1 MRLQFIQNFIDI
13 IRGKKKKKKLIS
25 ITKAP
30 CDWTYETLSF
40 LHKII
45 EPETYIEIGVNEG
58 HSIVHSNRKTN
69 VIGIDPL
76 DSIIYKLPR
85 NIKMFFETSDAFFER
100 KNVSSI
106 LKNKFVD
113 LAFIDG
119 MHLFE
124 YALRDFINIEKYSH
138 KDTVITL
145 HDCIPIDAYISSRD
159 FHDGSW
165 TGDVFKIVMI
175 LKKYRPDLKIY
186 NYSNIC
192 VVLNVDSKNTVLAD
206 NYDKILEEY
215 MDLTYDDI
223 KDNLNELISPI
234 EKSQE
239 EIKNDLRDLLKGKVA
254 V

>member
-1 MRLQFIQNFIDI
+1 MRLQFIQNFIDK
-13 IRGKKKKKKLIS
+13 IRGKKKGKKLIS
-25 ITKAP
+25 ITNAP
-30 CDWTYETLSF
+30 CDGTYEILSY

-45 EPETYIEIGVNEG
+45 EPKTYVEIGVNTG
-58 HSIVHSNRKTN
+58 CSIVHANRKTN
-69 VIGIDPL
+69 VIGIYPL
-76 DSIIYKLPR
+76 DSVIYKLPR

-100 KNVSSI
+100 KNISSI
-106 LKNKFVD
+106 LKNKFID

-124 YALRDFINIEKYSH
+124 YALRDFINIERHSY

-145 HDCIPIDAYISSRD
+145 HDCIPVNAYVSSRD

-165 TGDVFKIVMI
+165 TGDVFKMVMI

-192 VVLNVDSKNTVLAD
+192 VVLNADSKNTVLAD
-206 NYDKILEEY
+206 NYDKILKEY
-215 MDLTYDDI
+215 MDSTYDDV

-234 EKSQE
+234 KKTQE